1 MSKSLGIVVGVDGSE
16 SGRQALEWALE
27 EARLRQLRVTAV
39 HAWDFNYYPAGVLME
54 AGNLEAKSR
63 ELLKTTVDP
72 FRQDYSDVSI
82 ETKLV
87 RKSSAAAALKDA
99 SQDAELVV
107 VGSRGHGGVVG
118 LFLGSVSNAIVQR
131 AHCPV
136 VVIH

>member
-16 SGRQALEWALE
+16 PGRQALEWALE

-54 AGNLEAKSR
+54 AGSLEAKSR
-63 ELLKTTVDP
+63 ELLKAAVDP
-72 FRQDYSDVSI
+72 FWQNYSDVSI

-107 VGSRGHGGVVG
+107 VGSRGYGGIVG

-131 AHCPV
+131 ADCPV